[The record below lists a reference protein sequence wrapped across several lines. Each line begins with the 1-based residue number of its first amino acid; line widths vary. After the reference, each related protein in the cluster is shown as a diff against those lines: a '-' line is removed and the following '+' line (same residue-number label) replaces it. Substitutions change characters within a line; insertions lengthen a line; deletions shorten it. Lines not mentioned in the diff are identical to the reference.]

1 MDNQIIRVGL
11 VDDMDLMRD
20 GIEMMINSLE
30 DMEVVLS
37 ASDGQ
42 QAINRLQVVPVDVIL
57 MDVRMPGMDGLATTR
72 EITSTSL
79 PTGVDPKIIILTTF
93 DEDEYL
99 MESIRA
105 GASGFLLKDDPAPKM
120 IEAIRTIYHGDAVLA
135 PSTTR
140 RLVDKLAAESF
151 RPRDSNPEILDNLTD
166 REREVFHLIARGLT
180 NTEIAER
187 LFVAEATVKTHVTR
201 IFSKLGV
208 RDRVQAVVVAYEA
221 GIVTPGQNDL

>member
-1 MDNQIIRVGL
+1 MTENKIRVGL
-11 VDDMDLMRD
+11 VDDMDLMRSGLTMVID
-20 GIEMMINSLE
+20 SLD

-42 QAINRLQVVPVDVIL
+42 QALNRLQSVPVDVIL
-57 MDVRMPGMDGLATTR
+57 MDVRMEGMDGLTATR
-72 EITSTSL
+72 HITNTTL

-93 DEDEYL
+93 DEDDYM
-99 MESIRA
+99 MEGIRA
-105 GASGFLLKDDPAPKM
+105 GASGFLLKDAPTERM
-120 IEAIRTIYHGDAVLA
+120 IEAIRTIYRGDAVIA

-140 RLVDKLAAESF
+140 RLVDRLANDTYRIHAS
-151 RPRDSNPEILDNLTD
+151 RPEILDVLTD

-201 IFSKLGV
+201 IFAKLGV
-208 RDRVQAVVVAYEA
+208 LNRVQAVVIAYEA
-221 GIVTPGQNDL
+221 GIVTPGQVDL

>member
-1 MDNQIIRVGL
+1 MTENKIRVGL
-11 VDDMDLMRD
+11 VDDMDLMRSGLTMVID
-20 GIEMMINSLE
+20 SLD
-30 DMEVVLS
+30 DMQVVLS

-42 QAINRLQVVPVDVIL
+42 QALNRLQSVPVDVIL
-57 MDVRMPGMDGLATTR
+57 MDVRMEGMDGLTATR
-72 EITSTSL
+72 QITSTKL

-93 DEDEYL
+93 DEDDYM
-99 MESIRA
+99 MEGIRA
-105 GASGFLLKDDPAPKM
+105 GASGFLLKDAPTERM
-120 IEAIRTIYHGDAVLA
+120 IEAIRTIYRGDAVIA

-140 RLVDKLAAESF
+140 RLVDRLASETYRIHASC
-151 RPRDSNPEILDNLTD
+151 PAILDVLTD

-201 IFSKLGV
+201 IFAKLGV

-221 GIVTPGQNDL
+221 GIVTPGQGDL